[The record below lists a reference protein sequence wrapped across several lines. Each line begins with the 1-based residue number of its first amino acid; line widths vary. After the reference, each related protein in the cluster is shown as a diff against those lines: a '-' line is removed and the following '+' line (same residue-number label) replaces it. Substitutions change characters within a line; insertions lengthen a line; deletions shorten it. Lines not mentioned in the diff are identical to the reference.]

1 MNLAP
6 LALALLAAGPAL
18 AGGPSCPVSEICKH
32 SNDNCQPAEGL
43 LILALQPSGK
53 VEVRLNDNSPLT
65 STVLQM
71 SGQTILLFGEGGE
84 EHQLRLAADGK
95 FNYLITIPDAD
106 APRGRDQTLYRGQC
120 LEG

>member
-1 MNLAP
+1 MKLVP
-6 LALALLAAGPAL
+6 LALALLWAAPGL
-18 AGGPSCPVSEICKH
+18 AGAPTCPVSEICKY
-32 SNDNCQPAEGL
+32 SNDNCQPAEGM

-53 VEVRLNDNSPLT
+53 VEVRLNDNPPLT

-71 SGQTILLFGEGGE
+71 SGQTILLFGEDGE
-84 EHQLRLAADGK
+84 EHQIRLAADGK
-95 FNYLITIPDAD
+95 FNYLITIPDAG

>member
-1 MNLAP
+1 MRRAA
-6 LALALLAAGPAL
+6 LALAVLAGPAL
-18 AGGPSCPVSEICKH
+18 ADAPTCPVSEICRH
-32 SNDNCQPAEGL
+32 ANDNCQPAEGL

-53 VEVRLNDNSPLT
+53 VEVRLNDNPPLT

-71 SGQTILLFGEGGE
+71 NGQTILLFGEDGE

-106 APRGRDQTLYRGQC
+106 APRGKDQTLYRGQC